1 MIIDKIIHECR
12 SCESQ
17 TIIKNGF
24 TPSGKQKYICKHC
37 GYNGVI
43 NPQQGYSEEEIE
55 EIINAYLERPRMRG
69 ISRIFGVS
77 RNTLSKWLKKIPFK
91 RRNRGHLIAV

>member
-17 TIIKNGF
+17 NIIKNGF
-24 TPSGKQKYICKHC
+24 APSGKQKYICKDC
-37 GYNGVI
+37 GYNGVL

-55 EIINAYLERPRMRG
+55 IIINAYLERPSMRG

-77 RNTLSKWLKKIPFK
+77 RNTLSKWLKKNSIQTK
-91 RRNRGHLIAV
+91 K